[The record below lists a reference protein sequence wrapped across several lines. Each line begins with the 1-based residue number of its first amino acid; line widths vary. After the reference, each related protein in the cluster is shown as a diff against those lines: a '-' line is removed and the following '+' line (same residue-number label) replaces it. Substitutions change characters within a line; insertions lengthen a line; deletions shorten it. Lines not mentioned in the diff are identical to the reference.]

1 MKTKISN
8 EAESGNLQQGA
19 VMRRAKKLKLYVW
32 EDVLRDYSAGIAF
45 AYAENSIDARKLVIE
60 KLGYNHEDLCS
71 EPREISAKEGFVKYG
86 GG

>member
-32 EDVLRDYSAGIAF
+32 EDVLRDYSTGIAF
-45 AYAENSIDARKLVIE
+45 AYAENSIEARKLVIE
-60 KLGYNHEDLCS
+60 KLGYNHGDLCA